1 MQQPQLPIDYL
12 AILRRRI
19 HWLIWPGLLVFL
31 AAAAVAISLP
41 NVYKSEAT
49 IMIEERRIAEGLV
62 TSTVT
67 TYADQRIQ
75 AIKQEVMSRS
85 KILNLVKKFDL
96 YPDQRQKISTD
107 ALVKK
112 VKEFISITPLSTAV
126 ETGRSNRPSFVT
138 IAFILSFEGKSPRK
152 VQAVVNDL
160 ASFFLSKNLKARQST
175 AKGTT
180 DFLQKQAEKA
190 RQSVSELDKK
200 IARFKEAHIEE
211 LPEFMQLN
219 LQKVEKI
226 NEKMNNTDQQILAL
240 QEQSIMVKY
249 KLAFVD
255 PYSGAGGRVLSNEEK
270 LQELEL
276 RYTEF
281 KSKYSERH
289 PKVKA
294 LKKEI
299 EILRN
304 MVEQFQ
310 DLNQKRNRLKEV
322 EQNLAQLLSRYSDQ
336 HPVVRRINAEIKE
349 LKKEI
354 EAEENYGN
362 NIGKTGHVNIRN
374 VTNPAYINLRSELE
388 RINLRLASLEN
399 EKKALIE
406 EEEQIYAKLRTMPD
420 VEKRYKDLLMDRENV
435 KQNFNEL
442 QRKLQVAMVAEG
454 MEEGRLGENFTM
466 TQPPFLPDE
475 PYKPNRIAIMLL
487 GLILGMGVSV
497 GMAALKEY
505 TDHSVWLPEEIER
518 LSMHTVLAIIPHI
531 QSPGEQRKKT
541 VKSIFIMLA
550 IIGVLTTG
558 LAIFHYLIMDLYIFY
573 DGLLKF
579 LNDRFYIHF

>member
-1 MQQPQLPIDYL
+1 MQQSQPSIDYL

-19 HWLIWPGLLVFL
+19 HWLIWPALLVFL
-31 AAAAVAISLP
+31 AAAAVALSLP

-49 IMIEERRIAEGLV
+49 IMIEEQRIPGGLV
-62 TSTVT
+62 ASTVT

-75 AIKQEVMSRS
+75 TIKQEAMSRS
-85 KILNLVKKFDL
+85 KILDLVKKFDL

-112 VKEFISITPLSTAV
+112 VKESISIRPLSAAV
-126 ETGRSNRPSFVT
+126 RTGKSDRSSSVT
-138 IAFILSFEGKSPRK
+138 IAFILSFEGENPRK

-160 ASFFLSKNLKARQST
+160 ASFFLAKNLKARQAS

-190 RQSVSELDKK
+190 KQSVSELDKE
-200 IARFKEAHIEE
+200 IAKFKEAHLEE

-226 NEKMNNTDQQILAL
+226 NEKMNNTDRQILAL

-249 KLAFVD
+249 KLAFVN

-289 PKVKA
+289 PKVNA

-310 DLNQKRNRLKEV
+310 DLNQKRNRLKEL

-336 HPVVRRINAEIKE
+336 HPVVRRIKAEIKE

-362 NIGKTGHVNIRN
+362 NIGKTGQVNIRN
-374 VTNPAYINLRSELE
+374 VTNPAYINLQSELD

-420 VEKRYKDLLMDRENV
+420 VEKRYKDLPS
-435 KQNFNEL
+435 Q
-442 QRKLQVAMVAEG
+442 AG
-454 MEEGRLGENFTM
+454 
-466 TQPPFLPDE
+466 
-475 PYKPNRIAIMLL
+475 
-487 GLILGMGVSV
+487 S
-497 GMAALKEY
+497 
-505 TDHSVWLPEEIER
+505 S
-518 LSMHTVLAIIPHI
+518 
-531 QSPGEQRKKT
+531 
-541 VKSIFIMLA
+541 
-550 IIGVLTTG
+550 
-558 LAIFHYLIMDLYIFY
+558 
-573 DGLLKF
+573 
-579 LNDRFYIHF
+579 

>member
-1 MQQPQLPIDYL
+1 MQQSQPSIDYL

-19 HWLIWPGLLVFL
+19 HWLIWPALLVFL
-31 AAAAVAISLP
+31 AAAAVALSLP
-41 NVYKSEAT
+41 NIYKSEAV
-49 IMIEERRIAEGLV
+49 IMIEGQQIAEKLV
-62 TSTVT
+62 SSTVT

-75 AIKQEVMSRS
+75 TIEREMLSRS
-85 KILNLVKKFDL
+85 KILDLVKKFDL

-107 ALVKK
+107 ALVEK
-112 VKEFISITPLSTAV
+112 VKESISITPLSAEV
-126 ETGRSNRPSFVT
+126 KTGRSDRPASIT

-160 ASFFLSKNLKARQST
+160 AAFFLAKNLKARQAS
-175 AKGTT
+175 ASGTT
-180 DFLQKQAEKA
+180 DFLQKQAEKEK
-190 RQSVSELDKK
+190 QSISELDKK
-200 IARFKEAHIEE
+200 IAKFKEAHIEE

-249 KLAFVD
+249 KLAFVN
-255 PYSGAGGRVLSNEEK
+255 PYSGADGRALSNEEK

-276 RYTEF
+276 KYNEF
-281 KSKYSERH
+281 KSKYSEKH
-289 PKVKA
+289 PKVNA

-299 EILRN
+299 EILRS
-304 MVEQFQ
+304 MVDQFQ
-310 DLNQKRNRLKEV
+310 DLNQKRNRLKEL

-336 HPVVRRINAEIKE
+336 HPVVRRIKAEIKE

-362 NIGKTGHVNIRN
+362 NIGKTGQENIRN
-374 VTNPAYINLRSELE
+374 VTNPAYINLQSELD

-406 EEEQIYAKLRTMPD
+406 EEEQIYTKLRTMPD

-435 KQNFNEL
+435 KQNLNEL

-505 TDHSVWLPEEIER
+505 TDHSVRLPEEIER
-518 LSMHTVLAIIPHI
+518 LSMHTVLAVIPNI
-531 QSPGEQRKKT
+531 PSPGERRKK
-541 VKSIFIMLA
+541 IA
-550 IIGVLTTG
+550 
-558 LAIFHYLIMDLYIFY
+558 
-573 DGLLKF
+573 
-579 LNDRFYIHF
+579 

>member
-1 MQQPQLPIDYL
+1 MQQQAQFSIDYI

-19 HWLIWPGLLVFL
+19 HWLIWPALMIFL
-31 AAAAVAISLP
+31 AVAVVAISLP

-49 IMIEERRIAEGLV
+49 IMIEEQQIAEGLV
-62 TSTVT
+62 PSTVT

-75 AIKQEVMSRS
+75 TIKREVLGRS
-85 KILNLVKKFDL
+85 KILDLVKKFDL
-96 YPDQRQKISTD
+96 YPDQRQKISID

-112 VKEFISITPLSTAV
+112 VKESISITPLSATV
-126 ETGRSNRPSFVT
+126 KTGRSNRSGSVT
-138 IAFILSFEGKSPRK
+138 IAFILSFEGEKPRK

-160 ASFFLSKNLKARQST
+160 AAFFLSKNLKARQAS
-175 AKGTT
+175 ARGTT
-180 DFLQKQAEKA
+180 DFLQKQAEQA
-190 RQSVSELDKK
+190 RQSVSELDEE
-200 IARFKEAHIEE
+200 IAKFKESHIEE

-226 NEKMNNTDQQILAL
+226 NGKMKNTDQQILAL
-240 QEQSIMVKY
+240 QEQGILVKY

-255 PYSGAGGRVLSNEEK
+255 PYSGVGGRVLSNEEK

-276 RYTEF
+276 RYTGF
-281 KSKYSERH
+281 KSRYSEKH
-289 PKVKA
+289 PKVNA

-310 DLNQKRNRLKEV
+310 DLNQKKNRLKEL

-336 HPVVRRINAEIKE
+336 HPVVRRIKTEIKE

-354 EAEENYGN
+354 EVEESYRN
-362 NIGKTGHVNIRN
+362 NLEKTDKVNIRN
-374 VTNPAYINLRSELE
+374 VTNPAYINLQSELD

-406 EEEQIYAKLRTMPD
+406 EEKQIYVKLRTMPD

-435 KQNFNEL
+435 KRNLNEL

-454 MEEGRLGENFTM
+454 MEEGQLGENFTM

-497 GMAALKEY
+497 GMAALREY
-505 TDHSVWLPEEIER
+505 TDHSVRLPQEIEK
-518 LSMHTVLAIIPHI
+518 LSGHAVLAIIPHM
-531 QSPGEQRKKT
+531 QSPGERRKKI
-541 VKSIFIMLA
+541 VKSIFIMLV
-550 IIGVLTTG
+550 IIGVLAVG
-558 LAIFHYLIMDLYIFY
+558 LAVFCYFMK
-573 DGLLKF
+573 GC
-579 LNDRFYIHF
+579 

>member
-1 MQQPQLPIDYL
+1 MQQQTQLSIDYI

-19 HWLIWPGLLVFL
+19 HWLIWPALMIFLVV
-31 AAAAVAISLP
+31 AVVAISLP

-49 IMIEERRIAEGLV
+49 IMIEEQQIAEGLV
-62 TSTVT
+62 PSTVT

-75 AIKQEVMSRS
+75 TIKREAMSRS
-85 KILNLVKKFDL
+85 KILDLVKKFDL
-96 YPDQRQKISTD
+96 YPDQRQKISID

-112 VKEFISITPLSTAV
+112 VKESISVIPLSASV
-126 ETGRSNRPSFVT
+126 KTGKSNRSGSVT
-138 IAFILSFEGKSPRK
+138 IAFILSFEGKNPRK

-160 ASFFLSKNLKARQST
+160 AAFFLSKNLKARQAS

-180 DFLQKQAEKA
+180 DFLQKQVGKA
-190 RQSVSELDKK
+190 RQSVSELDRE
-200 IARFKEAHIEE
+200 IAKFKEAHIEE

-226 NEKMNNTDQQILAL
+226 NEKINNADQQILAL
-240 QEQSIMVKY
+240 QEQSILVKY

-255 PYSGAGGRVLSNEEK
+255 PHSGVGGRVLSNEEK

-276 RYTEF
+276 RYTGL
-281 KSKYSERH
+281 KSKYSEKH
-289 PKVKA
+289 PKVNA

-310 DLNQKRNRLKEV
+310 DLNQKKNRLKEL

-336 HPVVRRINAEIKE
+336 HPVVRRIKTEIKE

-354 EAEENYGN
+354 EVEESYRN
-362 NIGKTGHVNIRN
+362 NLEKTDKVNIRN
-374 VTNPAYINLRSELE
+374 VTNPAYINLQSELD

-406 EEEQIYAKLRTMPD
+406 EEKQIYVKLRTMPD

-435 KQNFNEL
+435 KRNLNEL

-454 MEEGRLGENFTM
+454 MEEGQLGENFTM

-497 GMAALKEY
+497 GMAALREY
-505 TDHSVWLPEEIER
+505 TDHSVRLPEEIER
-518 LSMHTVLAIIPHI
+518 LSGHAVLAIIPHM
-531 QSPGEQRKKT
+531 QSPGEQRKKI

-550 IIGVLTTG
+550 IIGVLAIG
-558 LAIFHYLIMDLYIFY
+558 LTIFY
-573 DGLLKF
+573 YFMKGC
-579 LNDRFYIHF
+579 